1 MSLKTSDCD
10 YEYLGNKRIF
20 FDKSNGYY
28 RIYLGNKKY
37 EYLHRYILKAK
48 KNEIVDHINRD
59 KTDNRRENLRIV
71 SAKLNCYNKEI
82 KNDLG
87 RGIYFDKYGNRYRAC
102 ISDNN
107 KTLKLG
113 SFKNIID
120 AKKAYNLKSFEMY
133 GEDAFQHKL
142 LDDKGQ
148 ITDGYV
154 NLP

>member
-10 YEYLGNKRIF
+10 CEYLLNKKIF

-28 RIYLGNKKY
+28 RVYLGNKKY
-37 EYLHRYILKAK
+37 EYLHRHILKAK
-48 KNEIVDHINRD
+48 KGEIVDHINRD

-71 SAKLNCYNKEI
+71 SAKLNSYNKEI

-87 RGIYFDKYGNRYRAC
+87 RGIYFDKCGNRYRAC
-102 ISDNN
+102 ISHNN

-120 AKKAYNLKSFEMY
+120 AKKAYNLKSFQIY
-133 GEDAFQHKL
+133 GKDAFQHEF
-142 LDDKGQ
+142 
-148 ITDGYV
+148 I
-154 NLP
+154 